1 MTKETTQ
8 LPHAIKIISVNN
20 FKIIAYYNTGEY
32 RIIDFNKLFNTWQDK
47 ELVNKLNDKI
57 RFESVV
63 LDDMFS
69 WKKIPEKAN
78 IDGFIIDD
86 YLTIGTDTLYYE
98 SELYIMNDVTILLR
112 DTREHKGLTQ
122 LQLAKKIK
130 KTPKYINDIENGKTP
145 ITINLL
151 HKITSYLV

>member
-1 MTKETTQ
+1 MTKNTTQ
-8 LPHAIKIISVNN
+8 LPNAIKIISVNN

-32 RIIDFNKLFNTWQDK
+32 RIIDFNKLFEKWQDK
-47 ELVNKLNDKI
+47 ELIEKLNDKI

-63 LDDMFS
+63 LEDTFT

-86 YLTIGTDTLYYE
+86 YLTIGADTLYYE
-98 SELYIMNDVTILLR
+98 SKPYIMNEVTMLLR

-130 KTPKYINDIENGKTP
+130 TTPKYINDIETGKAP

-151 HKITSYLV
+151 HKITSCLV

>member
-1 MTKETTQ
+1 MKTNI
-8 LPHAIKIISVNN
+8 LPNAIKIISVNN
-20 FKIIAYYNTGEY
+20 FEIIAYYNTGEY
-32 RIIDFNKLFNTWQDK
+32 RIIDFKKLFNKWNDK
-47 ELVNKLNDKI
+47 ELIDKLNNKT

-63 LDDMFS
+63 LDNAFT

-98 SELYIMNDVTILLR
+98 SEQYIMNDVTMLLR

-130 KTPKYINDIENGKTP
+130 TTPKYINDIENGKIP
-145 ITINLL
+145 ITISLL
-151 HKITSYLV
+151 HKITSCLI